1 MMLDELTRQ
10 ELIVLSFIAKG
21 WRNARIAQELFIS
34 TRTVE
39 AHVYHIFSKLGV
51 STRTEAALHVLQN
64 VAVASEIRSL
74 SDDRRNR
81 EGYAG

>member
-1 MMLDELTRQ
+1 MLDELTRQ